1 MGEPIRASLELDLV
15 NHGVA
20 YYFRGEDGT
29 PTRVPAQEVVTITD
43 DSAGGDATY
52 VWRPGSGHEPFPRYL
67 PARMRAGLESGAWHF
82 DPGTLFRLG
91 NFDPVLAARETILAN
106 MGRMLAESPMTIG
119 APIGSIAEPAPP
131 PAIPPCVCGGRD
143 SERIML
149 GVDMAT
155 GGATSRAEARPFLVC
170 RDCGTIR
177 DMKVAIESAARRP
190 TYRRYEP
197 PGAIRLPTEVTPL
210 DPAVAER
217 MDRARAAML
226 AQHARDFA
234 EMGRVATSPAFLV
247 KPAGPSDDQESAAV
261 KAAFSPLIA
270 PVPLRFVTLGVGDY
284 KEPEF
289 VPGEVLRTW
298 GGGSLLFLSPGARC
312 VVTRRD
318 GHAVYLK
325 EIDRDAPE
333 VRVDID
339 SARAYRSFSRVDPDD
354 GVEKGAVGKEMLDVY
369 SGAARAGNA
378 IVKGMVSGQIG
389 QAAGLAAL
397 GMSYSDEHD
406 RIKVANWL
414 DLSED
419 RVVTLA
425 QTGLGIGNL
434 VSSGPQGPQGPPGCG
449 EQADGRFGP
458 QCEPDLVRQTAF
470 LPTAFD
476 WRQDA
481 LAALGFVIGPDVWTP
496 YGADHPAY
504 PVELPPGWTKTEH
517 ARGTSCFDPA
527 GRERVLLR
535 CGIAG
540 LDDLVTIYKDESPS

>member
-29 PTRVPAQEVVTITD
+29 PIRVPAQEVVTITD
-43 DSAGGDATY
+43 DFAGGDATY
-52 VWRPGSGHEPFPRYL
+52 IWRPGFGHEPFPRYL
-67 PARMRAGLESGAWHF
+67 PARMRVGLESGAWHF

-91 NFDPVLAARETILAN
+91 NFDPGTLFRLGNFDPVPAAKETSLTST
-106 MGRMLAESPMTIG
+106 GRMLAESPMTIG

-149 GVDMAT
+149 GVDMAA

-177 DMKVAIESAARRP
+177 DMQVAIESAARRP

-197 PGAIRLPTEVTPL
+197 PGAIRLPTTVPPL

-217 MDRARAAML
+217 MDQARAAML
-226 AQHARDFA
+226 ARHERAFA

-247 KPAGPSDDQESAAV
+247 KPAGLSDDQESAAV

-270 PVPLRFVTLGVGDY
+270 PVPLRFVTFGGGDY

-318 GHAVYLK
+318 GPAVYLK

-339 SARAYRSFSRVDPDD
+339 AARTYRSFSRVDPDD

-378 IVKGMVSGQIG
+378 ILQLMMGGQIS
-389 QAAGLAAL
+389 QQTGLAAFSMNCADYVKPL
-397 GMSYSDEHD
+397 TQSG
-406 RIKVANWL
+406 V
-414 DLSED
+414 
-419 RVVTLA
+419 
-425 QTGLGIGNL
+425 GIGNL
-434 VSSGPQGPQGPPGCG
+434 VSPGPQGPQGVPGCSK
-449 EQADGRFGP
+449 QADDGFGP
-458 QCEPDLVRQTAF
+458 QCEPDPVQQTAF
-470 LPTAFD
+470 LPAAFD

-481 LAALGFVIGPDVWTP
+481 LAALGFVIGPDVRTP

-540 LDDLVTIYKDESPS
+540 LDDLVTIYKDESLS